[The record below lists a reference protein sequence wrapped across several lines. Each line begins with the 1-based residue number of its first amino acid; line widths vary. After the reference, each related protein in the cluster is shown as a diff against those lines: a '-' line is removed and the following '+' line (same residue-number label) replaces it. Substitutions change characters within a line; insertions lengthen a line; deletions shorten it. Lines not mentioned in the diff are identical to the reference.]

1 MPNVYCEKWTIFVFL
16 IEPIRKMFFEK
27 ISYILFIVG
36 IEQIDAFRKFSYLI
50 ETEVRK
56 RIKL

>member
-1 MPNVYCEKWTIFVFL
+1 MCIVRNEQFFFL

-36 IEQIDAFRKFSYLI
+36 IEQIDACRKFSYLI